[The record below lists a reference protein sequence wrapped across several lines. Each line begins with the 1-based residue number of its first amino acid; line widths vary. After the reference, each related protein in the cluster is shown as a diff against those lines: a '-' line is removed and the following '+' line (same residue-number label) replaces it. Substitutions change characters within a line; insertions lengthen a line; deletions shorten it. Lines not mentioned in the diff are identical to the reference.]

1 MKHLL
6 LLLILVLL
14 TACAP
19 SGRYSMRHDAAPIR
33 APYPEEM
40 RDVTV
45 TSEKKSVSASRPYV
59 VHGKRYTPLHSEAGF
74 TETGIASWY
83 GRKFHGHDTSNGE
96 TYDMFAM
103 TAAHKTLPLPSFVRV
118 TNLENGNS
126 AIVRVNDRGPF
137 HDDRIIDLSYAA
149 AYKLGYH
156 RQGTA
161 KVKIEAL
168 LPQTNQHNAYI
179 QIAAAQSMEQ
189 LGVLAKALTSEY
201 QVDSKIVK
209 KDGIYRLR
217 LGPIEDA
224 QVAKQLLD
232 KIKANNH
239 QNAFMLYSE

>member
-6 LLLILVLL
+6 LLLILTFI

-19 SGRYSMRHDAAPIR
+19 SGRYSMRHDAAPLR
-33 APYPEEM
+33 APHPEEM

-45 TSEKKSVSASRPYV
+45 TSEKKSISASRPYV
-59 VHGKRYTPLHSEAGF
+59 VGGKRYFPLHSEAGF
-74 TETGIASWY
+74 NQTGVASWY

-118 TNLENGNS
+118 TNLENGNT

-168 LPQTNQHNAYI
+168 LPDTIHHNAYI
-179 QIAAAQSMEQ
+179 QIAAAQSVEK
-189 LGVLAKALTSEY
+189 LGVLAKELTSEY
-201 QVDSKIVK
+201 QINSKIVK

>member
-1 MKHLL
+1 MKQL
-6 LLLILVLL
+6 LLLISSILIS
-14 TACAP
+14 ACAP

-33 APYPEEM
+33 EPFPEEM
-40 RDVTV
+40 QDAIV

-59 VHGKRYTPLHSEAGF
+59 VMGKRNTPLHSE
-74 TETGIASWY
+74 ENYSQTGVASWY

-118 TNLENGNS
+118 TNLENGKT
-126 AIVRVNDRGPF
+126 AGVRVNDRGPF

-156 RQGTA
+156 RNGTA
-161 KVKIEAL
+161 NVKIEAL
-168 LPQTNQHNAYI
+168 MPENNKHNAYI
-179 QIAAAQSMEQ
+179 QIAAAQSVEK
-189 LGVLAKALTSEY
+189 LGVLAKQLTHEY

-217 LGPIEDA
+217 LGPIENA
-224 QVAKQLLD
+224 QLAKSLLD
-232 KIKANNH
+232 QIKANSYH
-239 QNAFMLYSE
+239 NAFMLYSD

>member
-6 LLLILVLL
+6 LLIILILIS
-14 TACAP
+14 ACAP
-19 SGRYSMRHDAAPIR
+19 SGRYSMRHDAAPLR

-40 RDVTV
+40 QDVTV
-45 TSEKKSVSASRPYV
+45 TSEKKSISASQPYEV
-59 VHGKRYTPLHSEAGF
+59 RGKRYIPLHSEAGF

-96 TYDMFAM
+96 PYDMFAM

-118 TNLENGNS
+118 TNLENGNT

-168 LPQTNQHNAYI
+168 LPDTNHHNAYI
-179 QIAAAQSMEQ
+179 QIAAAQSVEQ
-189 LGVLAKALTSEY
+189 LGVLAKELTYEY
-201 QVDSKIVK
+201 QVDSRIVK

-217 LGPIEDA
+217 LGPIDNA
-224 QVAKQLLD
+224 QVAKELLD
-232 KIKANNH
+232 KIKANSH
-239 QNAFMLYSE
+239 QNAFMLYSD